1 MLRYC
6 MPAISPAEQSEMFTS
21 DFSLFPKKCTA
32 TSCKAT
38 IAIRP
43 AEVVSTFFEKR

>member
-1 MLRYC
+1 MFRYC
-6 MPAISPAEQSEMFTS
+6 MPAISPAEQSEMFTA
-21 DFSLFPKKCTA
+21 DCSLFPKKCTA

-43 AEVVSTFFEKR
+43 ADVVSTFLENR